1 MNRRRDIYSL
11 RISPDLL
18 WNLSLFVY
26 LCVMFA
32 HQRETAVDTVLRY
45 GSLAFVIAAG
55 VFSYRLQNH
64 KRSGIKLKLGKFELW
79 LTALLVLGGLSSF
92 WSIDSGN
99 VFRALFNLL
108 RISIV
113 CFCVYPHLN
122 SRKALNRLLLLM
134 LGALTYMQLILLV
147 RTPASSWGT
156 ERIGAVINQN
166 SNEIG
171 RLTCLGSLLCLY
183 FMGRYKRLRIPLT
196 GLFCLFAAG
205 ALLTGSRSAVL
216 ILLFQTALYYFLVS
230 GNLKRIL
237 AAAGMAAA
245 VYLLF
250 LFLRNNEALY
260 NLIGIRM
267 EHLFQF
273 FTGSSKGDGSIRE
286 RLYFMESAW
295 NLFLSHPILG
305 IGLNNFSV
313 YLSSIGYGN
322 AVYSHCGFLEILS
335 TLGITGFLIYYSMYA
350 GVIRR
355 LLRPAFRKDMLAALL
370 LVINLRVLIFE
381 ISSISMFT
389 YITYITL
396 MLGLAY
402 TGIRKRR
409 GGVK

>member
-55 VFSYRLQNH
+55 VFSYRLQDH

-99 VFRALFNLL
+99 VFRALFNLV

-183 FMGRYKRLRIPLT
+183 FMGQYKRLRIPLT

-295 NLFLSHPILG
+295 NLFLSHPVLG

>member
-113 CFCVYPHLN
+113 CFCIYPHLN